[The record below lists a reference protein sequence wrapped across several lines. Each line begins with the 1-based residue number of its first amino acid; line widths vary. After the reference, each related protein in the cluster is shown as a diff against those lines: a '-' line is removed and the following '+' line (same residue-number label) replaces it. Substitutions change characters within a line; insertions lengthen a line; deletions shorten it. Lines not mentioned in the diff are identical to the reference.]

1 LQITKLQIPG
11 VVMPP
16 RGPKGYAF
24 NRTRTTYLAT
34 DLVIARTHWS
44 RFRGLMATDSSRFPR
59 GQGLWISPS
68 HGIHTFAM
76 RFPIDAV
83 YLDREQ
89 IVIHIEENLKPW
101 RLAAVRVNA
110 ASVIEVPTGMIRESL
125 TALGDQVDI
134 SFEEHPP
141 HTEAA

>member
-1 LQITKLQIPG
+1 
-11 VVMPP
+11 MPP

-34 DLVIARTHWS
+34 DLLIARTHWS
-44 RFRGLMATDSSRFPR
+44 RFRGLMATDSSRFMR

-68 HGIHTFAM
+68 RGIHTFAM

-83 YLDREQ
+83 YLDRER
-89 IVIHIEENLKPW
+89 IVIHIEESLQPW
-101 RLAAVRVNA
+101 RLAAVRVQA
-110 ASVIEVPTGMIRESL
+110 KSVLEVPTGTVRESL

-134 SFEEHPP
+134 VLEHPI
-141 HTEAA
+141 TEAA